1 MRIMKKVFVTL
12 FLGVALL
19 FSGNL
24 YAGDKTFNI
33 KIEPGSP
40 SPTPIPHKPGMPAF
54 HPVMASIDAETGE
67 LYLQFNRSMSS
78 VEITISQNNTVYE
91 DDIMNVVSGQTVIY
105 EMGDYD
111 TGEYTLSVEVDG
123 DTIAQYTIVIEDEE

>member
-1 MRIMKKVFVTL
+1 MKKVFVAL

-24 YAGDKTFNI
+24 YAGDKNFSIRT
-33 KIEPGSP
+33 P
-40 SPTPIPHKPGMPAF
+40 SNPAPTPAPHRPGMPAF
-54 HPVMASIDAETGE
+54 HPVIASIDAETGE

>member
-1 MRIMKKVFVTL
+1 MKKVFVAL

-24 YAGDKTFNI
+24 YAGDKNFSIRTD
-33 KIEPGSP
+33 PGHP
-40 SPTPIPHKPGMPAF
+40 SPTPSPNKPGMPAF
-54 HPVMASIDAETGE
+54 YPVMASIDAETGE

-78 VEITISQNNTVYE
+78 VEINISQNNTVYE

>member
-1 MRIMKKVFVTL
+1 
-12 FLGVALL
+12 
-19 FSGNL
+19 
-24 YAGDKTFNI
+24 
-33 KIEPGSP
+33 
-40 SPTPIPHKPGMPAF
+40 
-54 HPVMASIDAETGE
+54 
-67 LYLQFNRSMSS
+67 MSS

-123 DTIAQYTIVIEDEE
+123 DTIAQYTIVITED

>member
-1 MRIMKKVFVTL
+1 MKKVFVAL

-24 YAGDKTFNI
+24 YAGDKNFSIRT
-33 KIEPGSP
+33 PP
-40 SPTPIPHKPGMPAF
+40 SPTPSPNIPGMPAF

-111 TGEYTLSVEVDG
+111 TGEYTLSVDVDG
-123 DTIAQYTIVIEDEE
+123 DTIVQYTIVIEDEE